1 MGKYLDALTNE
12 EIEQILLDNNYS
24 LLYNVNDCEGKA
36 LESIVRGKDV
46 ILVRCQDNTFGENPD
61 IAELFK
67 QFKTPDVYNQ
77 RLEIVQITDFYISV
91 IKGEQTI
98 DARDI
103 SLQADFESVMKSKFS
118 DFKQAQKAFA
128 ESEQEQQR

>member
-12 EIEQILLDNNYS
+12 EIEQILLDNDYS
-24 LLYNVNDCEGKA
+24 LLYDVNDCEGKA

-61 IAELFK
+61 IAKLFK
-67 QFKTPDVYNQ
+67 ELRMSDVYNQ
-77 RLEIVQITDFYISV
+77 RFELVQITDFYIMV

-98 DARDI
+98 GVREI
-103 SLQADFESVMKSKFS
+103 GLQADFESVMKSKFA